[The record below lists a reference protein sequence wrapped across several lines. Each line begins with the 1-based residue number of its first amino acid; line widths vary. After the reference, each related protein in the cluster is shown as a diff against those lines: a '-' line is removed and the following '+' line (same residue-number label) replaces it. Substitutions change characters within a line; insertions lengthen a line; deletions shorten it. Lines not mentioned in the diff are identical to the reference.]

1 MRYEPQETI
10 QPQDS
15 GVDTPDCVVVPT
27 CCGLIVMLR
36 SDLEG
41 SSARPL
47 KDMDR
52 KAADGERRSASG
64 SRTATPVHA
73 LGADAVLALLDV
85 DQARGLGSGEANA
98 RLQRHGP
105 NEIQKKEPIGLLT
118 LLLRQFISPVIWL
131 LIAAAVVAT
140 IFGEVSD
147 AIAIGVVLVLNASI
161 GFVTEYRA
169 RRSMDA
175 IRTLGQTR
183 SRVLRDGR
191 QQTVGSRDLVAGDIV
206 LLSAGNVVPA
216 DVRVIEL
223 TSLQASEAA
232 LTGESVPVE
241 KQVAAVPASAPLGDR
256 ASMLFKGT
264 AVTRGDCSGVVTAT
278 GMDTELGHVTRLM
291 MGTPD
296 APSPLERQLQS
307 LGGQLLWLTIV
318 LCALITAIGM
328 LAGRETFLMIHAGIA
343 LAVAAIPEGLPIVAT
358 VALAGGIWRMAQR
371 NALVERMAAVE
382 TLGSTTVIFTDKT
395 GTLTENRLAAAEVWL
410 ASGRSSLP
418 VRGDSVG
425 LRELLETGVLC
436 NHAKLSTE
444 GEGTGDPLELAL
456 LHAARDQ
463 GIDVKKLRDGW
474 RQTAERPF
482 DSAVKMMLTAHRSDG
497 EARLFCKGAPERLIE
512 LACSNLTA
520 DGDTVAMTADM
531 RGEWSR
537 RADEMAASGL
547 RVLALARSVD
557 GDGKGSVEDVGDLV
571 LLGLVGFQ
579 DPPRHDVEEAI
590 QACQDAGIRVVMVT
604 GDHIATATAISRQVG
619 IESQTATGIDGA
631 RLDQLL
637 QSHDG
642 GQLELREANV
652 FARVT
657 PEHKLRL
664 VEQLQAAGEIV
675 AMTGDGVNDAPA
687 LRQADIGVAMGKRG
701 TDVAREAAD
710 MVLLD
715 DSFPTIV
722 AAIAQGR
729 IIFENIRR
737 FVVYLLSCNLSEVL
751 VVALAILFGLPMA
764 LLPLQILFLNLVTDV
779 FPAFALAAGR
789 GDPDILKRRPR
800 PPSEQLIGAPEWS
813 VIIRYGLTITAVTLI
828 ALVVAVRGLGL
839 DAAEATTVSFLTIA
853 VAQLLHV
860 FNMRKPG
867 SSFFVNDITRNRWVW
882 AALGLC
888 GLLLALGVYVPWAA
902 AALQLTP
909 PTPSAW
915 LLIIGLGITPVIAAR
930 LFEAFKMKNSR
941 IIVANT

>member
-1 MRYEPQETI
+1 
-10 QPQDS
+10 
-15 GVDTPDCVVVPT
+15 
-27 CCGLIVMLR
+27 
-36 SDLEG
+36 
-41 SSARPL
+41 
-47 KDMDR
+47 
-52 KAADGERRSASG
+52 
-64 SRTATPVHA
+64 
-73 LGADAVLALLDV
+73 
-85 DQARGLGSGEANA
+85 
-98 RLQRHGP
+98 
-105 NEIQKKEPIGLLT
+105 
-118 LLLRQFISPVIWL
+118 
-131 LIAAAVVAT
+131 
-140 IFGEVSD
+140 
-147 AIAIGVVLVLNASI
+147 
-161 GFVTEYRA
+161 
-169 RRSMDA
+169 
-175 IRTLGQTR
+175 
-183 SRVLRDGR
+183 
-191 QQTVGSRDLVAGDIV
+191 
-206 LLSAGNVVPA
+206 
-216 DVRVIEL
+216 
-223 TSLQASEAA
+223 
-232 LTGESVPVE
+232 
-241 KQVAAVPASAPLGDR
+241 
-256 ASMLFKGT
+256 
-264 AVTRGDCSGVVTAT
+264 
-278 GMDTELGHVTRLM
+278 
-291 MGTPD
+291 
-296 APSPLERQLQS
+296 
-307 LGGQLLWLTIV
+307 
-318 LCALITAIGM
+318 
-328 LAGRETFLMIHAGIA
+328 
-343 LAVAAIPEGLPIVAT
+343 
-358 VALAGGIWRMAQR
+358 
-371 NALVERMAAVE
+371 
-382 TLGSTTVIFTDKT
+382 
-395 GTLTENRLAAAEVWL
+395 
-410 ASGRSSLP
+410 
-418 VRGDSVG
+418 
-425 LRELLETGVLC
+425 LLETGVLC
-436 NHAKLSTE
+436 NHAKLSAE

-463 GIDVKKLRDGW
+463 GIDVEELRDGW

-482 DSAVKMMLTAHRSDG
+482 DSALKMMLTAHRSDG

-619 IESQTATGIDGA
+619 IETQTATGIDGA
-631 RLDQLL
+631 SLDQILC
-637 QSHDG
+637 SEDG
-642 GQLELREANV
+642 GQFELRKANV

-687 LRQADIGVAMGKRG
+687 LRKADIGVAMGKRG

-729 IIFENIRR
+729 VIFENIRR

-779 FPAFALAAGR
+779 FPAFALAAGK
-789 GDPDILKRRPR
+789 GDPDILKRPPR
-800 PPSEQLIGAPEWS
+800 PPSEQLIGTPEWS
-813 VIIRYGLTITAVTLI
+813 VIVRYGLTITAVTVI

-867 SSFFVNDITRNRWVW
+867 SSFLVNDVTRNRWVW

-888 GLLLALGVYVPWAA
+888 GLLLALAVYVPWAA

-909 PTPSAW
+909 PSLSAW
-915 LLIIGLGITPVIAAR
+915 LLIIGLGMMPVIVAR
-930 LFEAFKMKNSR
+930 LVEAFELKNSR
-941 IIVANT
+941 AIVANT